1 MILHVIFKFLR
12 MDFDGTNLFI
22 KHDNLHIF
30 DYLLPNSNMNPMFDE
45 LMHAI
50 KCTYVY
56 TCILKTFNE
65 MIP

>member
-1 MILHVIFKFLR
+1 

-22 KHDNLHIF
+22 KHDNVHIF

-45 LMHAI
+45 LMQAN

-56 TCILKTFNE
+56 TCILNSFNE